1 MKTFYSIFCLVFLFI
16 ACQPKVDNA
25 ANEAFEKNSLTALAN
40 IEGFEN
46 EAMDY
51 SMYADNFV
59 LYETNFGAND
69 SLNLDD
75 IKSRDAELWEMYDF
89 EMLTDPV
96 VLLPGVNAETK
107 VPDGSVRYYGD
118 WKVTLPAT
126 DSTEARSGVMRMYE
140 SFDFDADGKILY
152 QQAYADFT
160 GLFMYLHS
168 EE

>member
-1 MKTFYSIFCLVFLFI
+1 MKTFYSILSLSILFI

-126 DSTEARSGVMRMYE
+126 DSTDARSGVMRMYE